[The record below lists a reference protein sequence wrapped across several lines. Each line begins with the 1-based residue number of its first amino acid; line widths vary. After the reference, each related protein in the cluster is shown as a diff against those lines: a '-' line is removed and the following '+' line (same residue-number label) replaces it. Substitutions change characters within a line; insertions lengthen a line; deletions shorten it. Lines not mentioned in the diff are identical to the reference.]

1 MGRRGAA
8 AKTVLAATS
17 QPLGN
22 LSRAAEATR
31 DLQRIA
37 GRFLRP
43 GKDVRL
49 REESPYHRQ
58 QGRAQ
63 DLGEARN
70 HPEKR
75 ELLPRPK

>member
-8 AKTVLAATS
+8 AKTVLAATN
-17 QPLGN
+17 QPSGN
-22 LSRAAEATR
+22 LSRAAEAAQ
-31 DLQRIA
+31 DHQRIA

-43 GKDVRL
+43 EKDIRL
-49 REESPYHRQ
+49 REESLNHRQ

-70 HPEKR
+70 HPEKT
-75 ELLPRPK
+75 EVLPRPK

>member
-8 AKTVLAATS
+8 AKTALAATN
-17 QPLGN
+17 QPSGN
-22 LSRAAEATR
+22 LSRAAEATQ
-31 DLQRIA
+31 DHQRIA

-43 GKDVRL
+43 GKDIRL
-49 REESPYHRQ
+49 REGSLNHRQ
-58 QGRAQ
+58 RGRAQ

-75 ELLPRPK
+75 DVLPRPK